1 MSTNLPITSQS
12 VLEAATQIAEA
23 NHCQA
28 GGAIG
33 LNGAM
38 AAALAQATANCT
50 LVDGATGATADAAK
64 DVQQIM
70 ARIRRRMGAIADED
84 AEAITTFV
92 ELRNRGEALKG
103 YGVLCDGPR
112 ELSDLAIEA
121 TQAMQAFRAHVGER
135 GKDDLE
141 FAITL
146 MAGVARAAMQLLDS
160 NMRIWPLPD
169 LLAKYDPEVKRLLA
183 AIDQL
188 QPVARIRNQ

>member
-1 MSTNLPITSQS
+1 MTTKQAITS
-12 VLEAATQIAEA
+12 EAVVDAAARIAQA

-28 GGAIG
+28 GGAIAIS
-33 LNGAM
+33 GAL
-38 AAALAQATANCT
+38 AAALAQATANT
-50 LVDGATGATADAAK
+50 TRVDGATGDADAAAAAI
-64 DVQQIM
+64 QQTM
-70 ARIRRRMGAIADED
+70 TRIRARMTALADED
-84 AEAITTFV
+84 AEAITVFV

-112 ELSDLAIEA
+112 EMADLAIEA
-121 TQAMQAFRAHVGER
+121 AQAMQSFRPQVGER

-169 LLAKYDPEVKRLLA
+169 LLAQYDPHVKRLHA
-183 AIDQL
+183 AINAL
-188 QPVARIRNQ
+188 TPVQRIR

>member
-1 MSTNLPITSQS
+1 MSINQPITQQP
-12 VLEAATQIAEA
+12 VVDAAARIAQA

-28 GGAIG
+28 GGAIAMS
-33 LNGAM
+33 GAL
-38 AAALAQATANCT
+38 AAALAQATANT
-50 LVDGATGATADAAK
+50 TRVDGAPGEADAAAAIL
-64 DVQQIM
+64 QQTMTRVRSRM
-70 ARIRRRMGAIADED
+70 AALADED
-84 AEAITTFV
+84 AEAITVFV

-112 ELSDLAIEA
+112 EMADLAIEA
-121 TQAMQAFRAHVGER
+121 THAMQSFRPHVGER

-169 LLAKYDPEVKRLLA
+169 LLAQYDPHVKRLLG
-183 AIDQL
+183 AIDEL
-188 QPVARIRNQ
+188 TPVQRIR